1 MEEEGKKGGRENATA
16 ERPRALSYLKVTCK
30 FNFLVCIYFNK
41 LNFISHFCRKLNKFL
56 IERERE
62 REREREKK
70 ESIVR
75 KTLLL
80 IVEIVFVFCF
90 HFWSSETV
98 GYSILLTCSNTLDNI
113 TQGPHHVAK
122 KSMTMVFSLLD
133 IATSSSWV
141 VSFCTCDKKKRKQNK
156 KQFKKQQE
164 RLGSSKTIKQF
175 SSSSTSTF

>member
-1 MEEEGKKGGRENATA
+1 MLGWPIRSILSSFSPLKQVQRRRRERGERREERGERERGREEEG
-16 ERPRALSYLKVTCK
+16 
-30 FNFLVCIYFNK
+30 
-41 LNFISHFCRKLNKFL
+41 
-56 IERERE
+56 ERER
-62 REREREKK
+62 

>member
-1 MEEEGKKGGRENATA
+1 M
-16 ERPRALSYLKVTCK
+16 
-30 FNFLVCIYFNK
+30 
-41 LNFISHFCRKLNKFL
+41 
-56 IERERE
+56 
-62 REREREKK
+62 
-70 ESIVR
+70 
-75 KTLLL
+75 

-175 SSSSTSTF
+175 SSSSTFEWISLSLSLSLSVALWTYPCTTSNCPSTRYSYLSEAHKVLHVSLSVSVSPWPASLSFHVVK